1 MTSSPPLTP
10 IRDYMSP
17 IMTSPPSSYRQH
29 LSRRTSSFSSNHD
42 RSSPVSTRS
51 KHRYSCASIYS
62 NASHQ
67 QADDFA
73 ESNGNGMGTLADE
86 LDMLDDEDE
95 EYDDAEVEEDGAEN
109 LLPTPSK
116 DDSAD
121 GTRDSGIDVSY
132 PQKRT
137 PQSRNFSKPFSKH
150 EKPPDSAG
158 KDDVEERFTPEL
170 EDSLAAVHRMA
181 QYGAATEDPL
191 IPRVVGHLQNL
202 GNQSTL
208 ESLIQ
213 RMNTSANSIASH
225 LTKETRTL
233 QLLST
238 SLYSPF
244 LYANSLDFD
253 ALEEATPL
261 VDTLLTSLPY
271 PDSGAHTGLQKLDRE
286 TTSTI
291 STLAQITDTLQ
302 MGRQC
307 TNLAARHLRSSQA
320 VVEDMRRERENAEAA
335 QEKLVDS
342 GWHEKFAAKWCKS
355 ECDDVLSGFE
365 ETCAALRESLV
376 VTVEAGG

>member
-17 IMTSPPSSYRQH
+17 TMNSPPSSYRQY
-29 LSRRTSSFSSNHD
+29 LRRRTSSFSSNHD
-42 RSSPVSTRS
+42 RRSPVSTRS

-67 QADDFA
+67 QADDLSA
-73 ESNGNGMGTLADE
+73 GNGMGNLADE

-95 EYDDAEVEEDGAEN
+95 DYDDAEVDEDVSEN
-109 LLPTPSK
+109 SPPTPAQ
-116 DDSAD
+116 DDSPD
-121 GTRDSGIDVSY
+121 GTRDSGVDVSY

-137 PQSRNFSKPFSKH
+137 PQSRNFSKPFSKT
-150 EKPPDSAG
+150 EKPPDATEEG
-158 KDDVEERFTPEL
+158 PEERFTPEL

-213 RMNTSANSIASH
+213 RMNTSTNSMASH
-225 LTKETRTL
+225 LTKETRNL

-244 LYANSLDFD
+244 LYANSLDLE

-261 VDTLLTSLPY
+261 VETLLTSLPY
-271 PDSGAHTGLQKLDRE
+271 PDPAAHTGLQKLDRE
-286 TTSTI
+286 TSSTI

-342 GWHEKFAAKWCKS
+342 GWHKKFAAKWCKR

-365 ETCAALRESLV
+365 ETCAALRESLM
-376 VTVEAGG
+376 VTLEAGG

>member
-1 MTSSPPLTP
+1 
-10 IRDYMSP
+10 
-17 IMTSPPSSYRQH
+17 MTSPPSLYRKQ
-29 LSRRTSSFSSNHD
+29 LNRRTSSFSSNHD
-42 RSSPVSTRS
+42 IGSPVSTRS

-67 QADDFA
+67 QADDLSA
-73 ESNGNGMGTLADE
+73 GNGMGNLADE
-86 LDMLDDEDE
+86 LDMLDDEDDD
-95 EYDDAEVEEDGAEN
+95 YDDADVDEDVSEN
-109 LLPTPSK
+109 SPPTPAQDNSP
-116 DDSAD
+116 D

-137 PQSRNFSKPFSKH
+137 PQSRNFSKPFSKI
-150 EKPPDSAG
+150 EKPPDAT
-158 KDDVEERFTPEL
+158 KEEAEERFTPEL

-213 RMNTSANSIASH
+213 RMNTSSNSMASH
-225 LTKETRTL
+225 LAKETRNL
-233 QLLST
+233 QLLGT

-244 LYANSLDFD
+244 LYANSLDLE
-253 ALEEATPL
+253 ALEDVTPL
-261 VDTLLTSLPY
+261 VETLLISLPY
-271 PDSGAHTGLQKLDRE
+271 PDPAAHTGLQKLDRE

-291 STLAQITDTLQ
+291 STIAQITDTLQ
-302 MGRQC
+302 MGRQY

-320 VVEDMRRERENAEAA
+320 VVEDMRREREKAEAA

-342 GWHEKFAAKWCKS
+342 GWHEKFAAKWCKR
-355 ECDDVLSGFE
+355 ECEDVLSGFE
-365 ETCAALRESLV
+365 ETCAALRESLA